1 MWMAQEGNLV
11 LLMAQ
16 NRKSFIVR
24 LEQGGELH
32 THKGMIRFD
41 DLIGQPLGREVRT
54 HLGHPFLALEPSLHD
69 LIKDL
74 RRTTQIMFPKDIGYL
89 LLKMNIGP
97 GSRVVEA
104 GTGSG
109 GLTLA
114 LARAV
119 GPMGRVFSY
128 EVRADVILLA
138 RKNLARVG
146 LLERVEIKERDIA
159 QGFDEEDVDALFL
172 DVRSPWDYVTPAWAA
187 LKGGGFFGA
196 ILPTTNQVSRLVRA
210 LPDVGFGVI
219 EVVELL
225 LRSYKAV
232 PDRLRPTDRMVAHT
246 GYLVFARKLMS
257 SELIEEWREKRRPR
271 AVERAKTRQAEGRR
285 SLTVKPQDSQ
295 GSEVPDCQAIG
306 KSGAEGP

>member
-1 MWMAQEGNLV
+1 MWMAQEGDLV

-24 LEQGGELH
+24 LERGGELH

-54 HLGHPFLALEPSLHD
+54 HLGHPFLVLEPSLHD

-128 EVRADVILLA
+128 EVRADVLSLA

-159 QGFDEEDVDALFL
+159 QGFDEEDIDALFF
-172 DVRSPWDYVTPAWAA
+172 DVRSPWDYVAPAWAA

-210 LPDVGFGVI
+210 LPDVGFGVV

-257 SELIEEWREKRRPR
+257 SELVEEWREERRPR
-271 AVERAKTRQAEGRR
+271 AVERAKARQAEGRGP
-285 SLTVKPQDSQ
+285 LTVKP
-295 GSEVPDCQAIG
+295 
-306 KSGAEGP
+306 

>member
-1 MWMAQEGNLV
+1 MWMAQEGDLV
-11 LLMAQ
+11 LLMAR

-128 EVRADVILLA
+128 EVRADVISLA

-159 QGFDEEDVDALFL
+159 QGFDEEDVDALFF
-172 DVRSPWDYVTPAWAA
+172 DVRSPWDYVAPAWAA

-219 EVVELL
+219 EVIELL

-285 SLTVKPQDSQ
+285 SLP
-295 GSEVPDCQAIG
+295 G
-306 KSGAEGP
+306 

>member
-1 MWMAQEGNLV
+1 MMIFCDEKPPALVNFRREGNHVRLAQDGDLV
-11 LLMAQ
+11 LLVAQ
-16 NRKSFIVR
+16 NRKQFIVR
-24 LEQGGELH
+24 LEQGGELQ
-32 THKGMIRFD
+32 THKGVIRFD
-41 DLIGQPLGREVRT
+41 DLLGRPLGRQVHT
-54 HLGHPFLALEPSLHD
+54 HLGYSFLALEPSLHD

-74 RRTTQIMFPKDIGYL
+74 RRVTQIMFPKDIGYL
-89 LLKMNIGP
+89 LLKMNIGS

-119 GPMGRVFSY
+119 SPTGRVFSY
-128 EVRADVILLA
+128 EIRSDVVALA

-146 LLERVEIKERDIA
+146 LLEWVDLEERDIA
-159 QGFDEEDVDALFL
+159 EGFNETDVDALFL
-172 DVRSPWDYVTPAWAA
+172 DVRSPWDYLSLAWKA

-219 EVVELL
+219 EVEELL

-232 PDRLRPTDRMVAHT
+232 PDRLRPMDRMVAHT
-246 GYLVFARKLMS
+246 GYLIFARKLMDA
-257 SELIEEWREKRRPR
+257 EMIEEWREWRRPR
-271 AVERAKTRQAEGRR
+271 ALERAKAREAEG
-285 SLTVKPQDSQ
+285 
-295 GSEVPDCQAIG
+295 
-306 KSGAEGP
+306 

>member
-1 MWMAQEGNLV
+1 MWMAQEGDLV
-11 LLMAQ
+11 LLMAR

-54 HLGHPFLALEPSLHD
+54 HLGHPFLALQPSLHD

-119 GPMGRVFSY
+119 GSMGHVFSY
-128 EVRADVILLA
+128 EVRADVISLA

-159 QGFDEEDVDALFL
+159 QGFDEEDVDALFF
-172 DVRSPWDYVTPAWAA
+172 DVRSPWDYVAPAWAA

-285 SLTVKPQDSQ
+285 SLTVKP
-295 GSEVPDCQAIG
+295 
-306 KSGAEGP
+306 

>member
-1 MWMAQEGNLV
+1 MWMAQEGDLV
-11 LLMAQ
+11 LLMAR

-41 DLIGQPLGREVRT
+41 DLIGQPLGREVCT

-128 EVRADVILLA
+128 EVRADVISLA

-159 QGFDEEDVDALFL
+159 QGFDEEGVDALFF
-172 DVRSPWDYVTPAWAA
+172 DVRSPWDYVAPAWAT

-210 LPDVGFGVI
+210 LPDVGFGVV

-232 PDRLRPTDRMVAHT
+232 PDRLRPVDRMVAHT

-257 SELIEEWREKRRPR
+257 CELIGEWREKRRPR
-271 AVERAKTRQAEGRR
+271 AVERAKTRQAE
-285 SLTVKPQDSQ
+285 
-295 GSEVPDCQAIG
+295 
-306 KSGAEGP
+306 AEGP